1 MNFKHS
7 FTALTLALGAFSLSG
22 YSQEKGPHFC
32 GQHTVQEQLMHEH
45 PEMAESIIAEDEKL
59 DSFTQAFE
67 KTGKRSARSTYVI
80 PIVFHI
86 IHMNGPENISDAQVL
101 DCVRIINEDFNAR
114 NADLSEVVPSFQ
126 NIIGDADIEFRLARL
141 DPNGIPTNG
150 IDRIQSPETN
160 VGDDGSKLNGWPRDR
175 YINIWV
181 CNQINGAP
189 GAAAY
194 AYLPSGAHSFPSRD
208 GIISNHRYVGSIGT
222 SSVSGMHTISHEL
235 GHVLNLRHPWG
246 PTNEPGLSSNCN
258 FDDGVTDTPN
268 TIGTFGSC
276 NTSQVSCG
284 SLDNVQNLMDYASC
298 DRMFTEGQVNRM
310 HAALNSSTAQRNN
323 LWTVGNLQ
331 QTGVYDL
338 VSANFGAV
346 DPTICEGETVDFIDF
361 SEYGAES
368 WSWTF
373 FNAETSASIDE
384 NPSIQY
390 KTRGSYT
397 VALNATQ
404 GSTTRSETKVGYVMV
419 KPTIGYAMPLQ
430 ESFEA
435 TSFVPNEYW
444 YAMEERH
451 FENFGWGLNSSN
463 GYNGSKCIKME
474 NFNAPEE
481 VEFTLESTTWDLSVY
496 TSATVTFKY
505 AHARKTSTDGDR
517 LTVYASTDCGATWA
531 PRFARFAGTL
541 ATAGTI
547 GGNYTPQSNADWDEV
562 SFPLTGSMLGDATQL
577 KFVFES
583 GGGNNLYLDDI
594 NITGTF
600 TDQAQLDYPYDGL
613 TDRGASTNLFWKP
626 MPCDQYQL
634 QLDTDPAFSNPTS
647 VTQDFIAL
655 SPGTD
660 TRYDATGLTPSETYY
675 WRVRLLTGPTPGPWS
690 ETWSFTV
697 ADNGVG
703 MNEQSD
709 AGSLSV
715 YPNPSESMVNVS
727 FTGETG
733 VGSLVITDLFGR
745 VVYNEKMN
753 VNNGILQLNTAQW
766 SSGLYIVNLTLND
779 AEYQQKLVVR
789 H

>member
-1 MNFKHS
+1 MIFKHTY
-7 FTALTLALGAFSLSG
+7 TALALAIGAFISPSFA
-22 YSQEKGPHFC
+22 QEKGPHFC
-32 GQHTVQEQLMHEH
+32 GQHTVQEQLMDEH
-45 PEMAESIIAEDEKL
+45 PEMVESIRTTNEQLET
-59 DSFTQAFE
+59 FTQSFVE
-67 KTGKRSARSTYVI
+67 KNSRTGRSTYVI

-126 NIIGDADIEFRLARL
+126 NIIGDAEIEFRLAKL
-141 DPNGIPTNG
+141 DPNGNPTNG
-150 IDRIQSPETN
+150 IDRVQSPETN

-181 CNQINGAP
+181 TNQINGAP

-194 AYLPSGAHSFPSRD
+194 AYLPAGANNFPSRD

-235 GHVLNLRHPWG
+235 GHVLNLSHPWG
-246 PTNEPGLSSNCN
+246 PTNDPGIPSNCN
-258 FDDGVTDTPN
+258 FDDGVSDTPN
-268 TIGTFGSC
+268 TVGTFGSC

-284 SLDNVQNLMDYASC
+284 SLDNVQNLMDYANC

-310 HAALNSSTAQRNN
+310 HATLNSSIAQRSN
-323 LWTVGNLQ
+323 LWTIGNLQ

-338 VSANFGAV
+338 VSANFGAI
-346 DPTICEGETVDFIDF
+346 DPTICEGESVEFVDW

-373 FNAETSASIDE
+373 FNAETSASIDQ
-384 NPSIQY
+384 NPTAQY
-390 KTRGSYT
+390 KSRGSFT
-397 VALNATQ
+397 VVLNATQ

-419 KPTIGYAMPLQ
+419 KPTVGYAMPLQ
-430 ESFEA
+430 ESFES
-435 TSFVPNEYW
+435 TSFIPNEYW
-444 YAMEERH
+444 YALEDRH
-451 FENFGWGLNSSN
+451 FANFGWGLNSSN
-463 GYNGSKCIKME
+463 GFNGSKCVKME
-474 NFNAPEE
+474 NFNAPEN
-481 VEFTLESTTWDLSVY
+481 VEFTLETTTWDLSVY

-517 LTVYASTDCGATWA
+517 LTVYASTDCGQTWT

-547 GGNYTPQSNADWDEV
+547 GGNYTPQTNADWEEV
-562 SFPLTGSMLGDATQL
+562 SFPLTGSMIGDATQL

-583 GGGNNLYLDDI
+583 GGGNNLYLDDV
-594 NITGTF
+594 NISGTF

-613 TDRGASTNLFWKP
+613 VDRGATTSLFWKP

-660 TRYDATGLTPSETYY
+660 TRYEATGLTPSETYH
-675 WRVRLLTGPTPGPWS
+675 WRVRLLTGSSPGPWS

-703 MNEQSD
+703 LEENTEI
-709 AGSLSV
+709 GILSV
-715 YPNPSESMVNVS
+715 FPNPSQDMVNVR
-727 FTGETG
+727 FDGATGNGMLT
-733 VGSLVITDLFGR
+733 VTDLFGR
-745 VVYNEKMN
+745 IVHSTTFNTGQET
-753 VNNGILQLNTAQW
+753 QQFSTAQW
-766 SSGLYIVNLTLND
+766 ATGLYIVNLSLND
-779 AEYQQKLVVR
+779 AEYQQKLMVR